1 MQRKM
6 SFKEKQ
12 ELEQIEKSLP
22 QLEAEKEQLTLA
34 LSSGELSNEQL
45 MDKGVRLGAVVDQL
59 DELTL
64 RWLELSELA

>member
-1 MQRKM
+1 M

-22 QLEAEKEQLTLA
+22 LLEAEKEQLTLA

>member
-34 LSSGELSNEQL
+34 LSSGELSN
-45 MDKGVRLGAVVDQL
+45 
-59 DELTL
+59 
-64 RWLELSELA
+64 